1 MNFRTIWSSVVLMS
15 LGLVS
20 TSATAQQV
28 PMRPQQQQQA
38 QTEVSDAQLEKFV
51 AASQDLSAI
60 QQSMQQ
66 EMMATVQEE
75 GLDMKKFQE
84 MAAQKQNPNKE
95 TTVEITA
102 EDEQAYQN
110 AMKEVQSM
118 QMEMQ
123 QEMQATVTENGLNVQ
138 EFQQI
143 QQAYRQDPDL
153 QAKVQQMLQQGQ
165 N

>member
-1 MNFRTIWSSVVLMS
+1 MSFRTIWSSVVLVS
-15 LGLVS
+15 VGLIS
-20 TSATAQQV
+20 YTATAQQA
-28 PMRPQQQQQA
+28 PMRPQQEQQTK
-38 QTEVSDAQLEKFV
+38 TEVSDAQLEKFV

-95 TTVEITA
+95 TTMEISA
-102 EDEQAYQN
+102 EDEQAFQN

-123 QEMQATVTENGLNVQ
+123 KEMQATVTENGLNVQ
-138 EFQQI
+138 EFQEI
-143 QQAYRQDPDL
+143 QQAYRQDPEL
-153 QAKVQQMLQQGQ
+153 QAKVNAMIQQ

>member
-1 MNFRTIWSSVVLMS
+1 MSFKAIWTSVLLMALVLVNF
-15 LGLVS
+15 
-20 TSATAQQV
+20 SAIAQQV
-28 PMRPQQQQQA
+28 PMRPQQQQQT
-38 QTEVSDAQLEKFV
+38 QTDISDTQLEKFV
-51 AASQDLSAI
+51 AASQDLGAI

-95 TTVEITA
+95 TTMEISA
-102 EDEQAYQN
+102 EDEQAFQN

-123 QEMQATVTENGLNVQ
+123 KEMQATVNENGLNVQ
-138 EFQQI
+138 EFQEI
-143 QQAYRQDPDL
+143 QQAYRQDPEL
-153 QAKVQQMLQQGQ
+153 QAKVNEMIQQ